1 MTVSSTCGTR
11 QTLRQFQ
18 AGEGARRRQEAVFG
32 VLGIEPRLDGMAAD
46 LDIVLPHR
54 QRLAAAALEIIA
66 AHPSLQA
73 EFESAFL
80 EMPMYAPS
88 EFVEVCMHALRWPN
102 VQREFEARCRAA
114 VARNDW
120 RSEPVYRHYLESFEP
135 DWEDASDFCASY
147 FEQRQ

>member
-1 MTVSSTCGTR
+1 MTPVEQVVQLAHDAEAKLSVSFNS
-11 QTLRQFQ
+11 
-18 AGEGARRRQEAVFG
+18 
-32 VLGIEPRLDGMAAD
+32 PD
-46 LDIVLPHR
+46 VLPF
-54 QRLAAAALEIIA
+54 AAAALELIA

-80 EMPMYAPS
+80 EMPTYAPT

-120 RSEPVYRHYLESFEP
+120 RSEPVYRHYLEAFEP
-135 DWEDASDFCASY
+135 DWEDASDFYASY
-147 FEQRQ
+147 FAQRQ